1 MWSSDLDR
9 RWGAGRIAPSVSRL
23 LVFVLAI
30 AFSAQPCQAQS
41 PADGFAV
48 ERLYPSAPGG
58 GWFVMDDLNI
68 DGAWGIAIA
77 LTSGYARNPLVVT
90 SPDGTQRLAVV
101 DAQSFVD
108 VGVAATYRR
117 YRVYLDLPMP
127 LFVAGNSGTVGP
139 YQFSA
144 PSVDLGSHPDT
155 IADPRLGFDVR
166 IFGSPGAAL
175 RLGVGAQ
182 FIIPSGERG
191 DYLTDGTPRAMVRLL
206 AAGDHGGFSYAGH
219 VGVHTRSL
227 DEASVPGSPVG
238 NEVLFG
244 IAAGRRFTIGSRWTA
259 VVGPEVFGEAA
270 LRSATTTTGVEALL
284 TMRFEQVGVNR
295 GIRFKVGAGRGLGQ
309 HVGVPAWRLVVGA
322 ELFSRPREA
331 EPVTTKN

>member
-1 MWSSDLDR
+1 MRSSNR
-9 RWGAGRIAPSVSRL
+9 GPRSGVACIAPFVSRL
-23 LVFVLAI
+23 LVLVLASV
-30 AFSAQPCQAQS
+30 FWAQPCHGQS
-41 PADGFAV
+41 TADGFAV

-244 IAAGRRFTIGSRWTA
+244 IAAGGRFTIGSRWTG